1 MNTQLVRYETAR
13 TALAEAHRV
22 DEVKDIRD
30 KAQAMAAYAKQARDT
45 ALVQWATEIKVRAER
60 RAGEMLRASAE
71 TGERASRG
79 RPPENNKPSTLE
91 DLGISDKQS
100 HRWQQVASIP
110 DEHFEAAVSMAKD
123 AAGEVTTAFV
133 MRQAKG
139 RAKGKPKK
147 GKAAQEALRQIE
159 EAKESSMLENYLH
172 MVIRVVKARKEFSDS
187 ESALLRDLFSIY
199 EGVLNEN

>member
-30 KAQAMAAYAKQARDT
+30 KAQAMAAYAKQAKDT

-60 RAGEMLRASAE
+60 RAGEMLRVSAE
-71 TGERASRG
+71 TGERVTG
-79 RPPENNKPSTLE
+79 RPEKLSQAETLS
-91 DLGISDKQS
+91 DLGISRTQS
-100 HRWQQVASIP
+100 SRWQQVASIP